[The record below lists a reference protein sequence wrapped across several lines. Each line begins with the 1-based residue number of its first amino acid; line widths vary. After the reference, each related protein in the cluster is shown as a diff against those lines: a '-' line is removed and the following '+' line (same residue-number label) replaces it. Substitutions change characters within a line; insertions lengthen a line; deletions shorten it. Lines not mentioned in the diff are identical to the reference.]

1 MKNKPWGK
9 VDLLYQTAFMYVEK
23 IWVNIGGQSSIHL
36 HKKKVNM
43 FIVESGKLR
52 IYTEHNGWVLSP
64 SEEIS
69 IKPKI
74 QHQFIALTKVVAYE
88 IYYAVAGNLPVNI
101 EDIERF
107 NKWN

>member
-1 MKNKPWGK
+1 MKSKPWGK

-52 IYTEHNGWVLSP
+52 IYR
-64 SEEIS
+64 
-69 IKPKI
+69 
-74 QHQFIALTKVVAYE
+74 A
-88 IYYAVAGNLPVNI
+88 
-101 EDIERF
+101 
-107 NKWN
+107 